1 MVSFQL
7 SDEQAAIRAL
17 AREFSQN
24 EIAPV
29 AAELD
34 RTEEHPAGVLQ
45 KAWETGLLNLTIP
58 EDYGGVGLGSFEE
71 VLVAE
76 EFAAACAGI
85 STSILSNSL
94 ALTPILLAGS
104 PEQLRRFVQ
113 PFTAEP
119 LLAAFCLTEPNAGS
133 DVASMESTAER
144 DGDEYV
150 INARKHWITNGSVAA
165 QYTVF
170 AKTDLGERHRGISA
184 FVVPADTTGIFHGKK
199 EKKMGQRASDT
210 REVIMEDVRVQ
221 ASHRLGEEGQGWPI
235 AMRTLDKARPG
246 VAALGVGVA
255 RAALSAALTYSQER
269 EQFGE
274 RIANFQMIQKMLADM
289 AIGVE
294 TSRLMVWKAAWLV
307 DNQRENSYESA
318 IAKAYAT
325 DVAMQATTDAVQV
338 FGGYG
343 YSREYPVE
351 KYMRDAKLL
360 QIYEGTNQIQRVV
373 IARNLLRR
381 GQALLLA

>member
-7 SDEQAAIRAL
+7 SDEQQAIRAL
-17 AREFSQN
+17 AREFSQK

-34 RTEEHPAGVLQ
+34 RTGEHPQAVME
-45 KAWETGLLNLTIP
+45 KAWEAGLLNLTIP
-58 EDYGGVGLGSFEE
+58 EEYGGVGLGTFEE

-76 EFAAACAGI
+76 EFAAGCAGI
-85 STSILSNSL
+85 TTSVLANSL
-94 ALTPILLAGS
+94 ALTPILIAGT
-104 PEQLRRFVQ
+104 PEQLRKFVQ
-113 PFTAEP
+113 PFTEQP

-133 DVASMESTAER
+133 DVAGMQSTAER
-144 DGDEYV
+144 HGDEYV
-150 INARKHWITNGSVAA
+150 INARKHWITNGSVASL
-165 QYTVF
+165 YTLF
-170 AKTDLGERHRGISA
+170 AKTDPSERHRGISA
-184 FVVPADTTGIFHGKK
+184 FIVPADLPGISHGKK
-199 EKKMGQRASDT
+199 EDKMGQRASDT
-210 REVIMEDVRVQ
+210 REVIFEEVRVPV
-221 ASHRLGEEGQGWPI
+221 ANRLGDEGQGWVI
-235 AMRTLDKARPG
+235 AMKTLDKARPG

-255 RAALSAALTYSQER
+255 RAALSAALEYATQR
-269 EQFGE
+269 EQFGQP
-274 RIANFQMIQKMLADM
+274 IINFQMIQQMLADM
-289 AIGVE
+289 AIGIE
-294 TSRLMVWKAAWLV
+294 TARLMVWKAAWLV
-307 DNQRENSYESA
+307 DNGQDNNYESS

-373 IARNLLRR
+373 IARNLLKR
-381 GQALLLA
+381 GQQLLMR